1 MTSRDSPNICSTHT
15 STVTVCGSKDPS
27 QGSSDSVFWLDLTY
41 IKKWEFL
48 QEGKVGLW
56 LTRGPVIKYV
66 FLHHLTN
73 KTLLLIRRVTYHSF
87 PEILY
92 LNLLRCYKS
101 SSKDFQRLWA
111 RPAAENPKRR
121 DWQYTEIQTSPPLR
135 PVLSVTSYRFSVCNI
150 QMPWQVLILTKFQ
163 ETTTGKSNL
172 LYGTQDKH
180 PSCMH
185 HFSNSEGLKDFLFH

>member
-1 MTSRDSPNICSTHT
+1 MRISPRGKSWSLTH
-15 STVTVCGSKDPS
+15 K
-27 QGSSDSVFWLDLTY
+27 
-41 IKKWEFL
+41 
-48 QEGKVGLW
+48 
-56 LTRGPVIKYV
+56 GPCHQMFSYT
-66 FLHHLTN
+66 HLTN

-111 RPAAENPKRR
+111 RSAAENPKRR
-121 DWQYTEIQTSPPLR
+121 DWQCTEIQTSPPLR

-163 ETTTGKSNL
+163 KRPQESPTSYMGLKINTQAVCTTSATPKGWKTSCSIKPFIN
-172 LYGTQDKH
+172 
-180 PSCMH
+180 PSCSSP
-185 HFSNSEGLKDFLFH
+185 FSCP